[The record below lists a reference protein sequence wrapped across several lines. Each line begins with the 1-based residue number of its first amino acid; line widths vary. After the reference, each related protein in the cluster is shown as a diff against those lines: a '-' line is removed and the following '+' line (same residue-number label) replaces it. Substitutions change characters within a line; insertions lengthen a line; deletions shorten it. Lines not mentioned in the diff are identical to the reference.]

1 MKAIIKI
8 IMVLSMI
15 VLPSIGF
22 ADDTSS
28 YFTPVATD
36 KMMLALNSIFGQ
48 LGVFGATGN
57 DPLINLIQIINSACL
72 IVGGMFVGWYII
84 HTIKFQAHDGKVVG
98 RLQVFHIIRI
108 PICVSL
114 LLPVI
119 NGGYNTAEVLTGQ
132 VIKMGIGLADTANSE
147 FMSNQNLVSV
157 AQSGLIKPQVSNLA
171 YNLFS
176 SYACMHLLE
185 EAKSQYPTLYG
196 MKEIGVTTETG
207 MNNTIYKFGYKN
219 GTDNICGSMSV
230 SNWQAPPVSSGS
242 VTGYAS
248 IVQMADAIPIMQAI
262 TQRNQ
267 QDAQKLMNAMN
278 SISSKVVSSNSPADP
293 SEIAQAVADY
303 QNDVNTFA
311 SQKITSLD
319 QFSQLKKS
327 ADTDG
332 FMFLGAYYQ
341 KISKLIDLT
350 NSALANVPVATGVT
364 DFSEVPKDRWSVI
377 MANIQKTVN
386 LSNNGTVN
394 FGLGNEE
401 GGSNTSWLDTAKAM
415 LKDGLSIEPLVK
427 KLFTSTASFT
437 FDSSENAL
445 LKVERIGG
453 WTGAIAG
460 SVGGGLLLLSSSI
473 GNAPGIGL
481 ALMALFKL
489 FIPPL
494 LAFSFYC
501 LYIVPM
507 IPFFVW
513 FGCITALMISYA
525 ESIIGASLWI
535 LAVMLEGHD
544 AMGQGAN
551 GFKQVLSI
559 LFKPLLMVMGFVVST
574 VFLQV
579 LGNILSSVFADVWNL
594 AQSDSNLFTY
604 VLGLFAM
611 PFVYVA
617 LMTYLVIKCFG
628 IIHIIPDQV
637 MNWIGGTGVSM
648 SGHGQEGASKG
659 SGAGAGAT
667 AGLTAMA
674 TKGFSSA
681 LDKGKKEFPSV
692 SSNSNNEFKLSKTPE
707 VSPIGNH
714 GMKSVVQAESNIL
727 DNLEMGG
734 NGYTGTKAKKV
745 LDSAFDMVGGR
756 NTPEGE
762 KFINQLNESVERKP
776 NADFSKQ
783 VDSAMNRHLIDT
795 FGSGSGRVISKAGNG
810 YTTQEAKQTK
820 GLFESAMNRFSNAG
834 IPSEVGKENITKANN
849 EALNNFE
856 NHADSVNNGGSMGM
870 NDFFVSEINKALPDS
885 QRFFEPTIDKQ
896 ENIS

>member
-1 MKAIIKI
+1 
-8 IMVLSMI
+8 MI
-15 VLPSIGF
+15 VLPSLGF

-36 KMMLALNSIFGQ
+36 KMMLALNSMFGQ
-48 LGVFGATGN
+48 IGVFGATGN
-57 DPLINLIQIINSACL
+57 DPIINLIKIINYSAM
-72 IVGGMFVGWYII
+72 IVGGLCTGWYII
-84 HTIKFQAHDGKVVG
+84 HTIKFQAHDGKAIG
-98 RLQVFHIIRI
+98 RLQLFHIVRV
-108 PICVSL
+108 PICTAL

-119 NGGYNTAEVLTGQ
+119 NGGYNTAEVLTAQ

-185 EAKSQYPTLYG
+185 EAKQGYPILYG
-196 MKEIGVTTETG
+196 TKTIGVTTETG
-207 MNNTIYKFGYKN
+207 MNNTIYKFGYTN
-219 GTDNICGSMSV
+219 GTGTENICGSMSV

-242 VTGYAS
+242 ISGYTN

-267 QDAQKLMNAMN
+267 TDAQKLMNTMN
-278 SISSKVVSSNSPADP
+278 SLSAKVVSSNTPADP
-293 SEIAQAVADY
+293 SAIAQAVADY

-311 SQKITSLD
+311 SQKIVALD

-332 FMFLGAYYQ
+332 FVFLGAYYQ
-341 KISKLIDLT
+341 KISKLMDLT
-350 NSALANVPVATGVT
+350 NSALANVPVATGVI

-377 MANIQKTVN
+377 MANIQRTVN

-415 LKDGLSIEPLVK
+415 IKDGLSIEPLVK

-437 FDSSENAL
+437 FDTSENAL

-453 WTGAIAG
+453 WSATLTGA
-460 SVGGGLLLLSSSI
+460 VGGGLLILEASV
-473 GNAPGIGL
+473 GNIPGVGL
-481 ALMALFKL
+481 ALNALFQL
-489 FIPPL
+489 FVPAM

-501 LYIVPM
+501 LYVVPM

-513 FGCITALMISYA
+513 FGCIVALMISYA

-551 GFKQVLSI
+551 GFKQILSL
-559 LFKPLLMVMGFVVST
+559 LFKPLLMVLGFVVST

-594 AQSDSNLFTY
+594 SQSDSNLFVY

-611 PFVYVA
+611 PFTYVA
-617 LMTYLVIKCFG
+617 IMSYLVIKCFG

-637 MNWIGGTGVSM
+637 MNWIGGSGVSM

-659 SGAGAGAT
+659 AGAGAV
-667 AGLTAMA
+667 AGALAG
-674 TKGFSSA
+674 KGLSQ
-681 LDKGKKEFPSV
+681 LLGNLPKPKNGGGEEIGGKGDKFGKIPE
-692 SSNSNNEFKLSKTPE
+692 SKQ
-707 VSPIGNH
+707 IANH
-714 GMKSVVQAESNIL
+714 DKKSVVQAESNIM
-727 DNLEMGG
+727 DNLEMSG
-734 NGYTGTKAKKV
+734 NSYTGSKAKKV

-762 KFINQLNESVERKP
+762 RFANQLNESVERKP

-783 VDSAMNRHLIDT
+783 VDSAMNKHLIDT

-820 GLFESAMNRFSNAG
+820 GLYESAVNRFNNGG
-834 IPSEVGKENITKANN
+834 IPEEARRDIITNANS

-856 NHADSVNNGGSMGM
+856 NHADSVNNGGSMGL
-870 NDFFVSEINKALPDS
+870 NDYFVREINKALPDS
-885 QRFFEPTIDKQ
+885 QKFFEPSIDKT
-896 ENIS
+896 E

>member
-1 MKAIIKI
+1 
-8 IMVLSMI
+8 
-15 VLPSIGF
+15 
-22 ADDTSS
+22 
-28 YFTPVATD
+28 
-36 KMMLALNSIFGQ
+36 
-48 LGVFGATGN
+48 
-57 DPLINLIQIINSACL
+57 
-72 IVGGMFVGWYII
+72 
-84 HTIKFQAHDGKVVG
+84 
-98 RLQVFHIIRI
+98 
-108 PICVSL
+108 
-114 LLPVI
+114 VI
-119 NGGYNTAEVLTGQ
+119 NGGYNTAEVLVGQ
-132 VIKMGIGLADTANSE
+132 VIKMGIGLADSANSE
-147 FMSNQNLVSV
+147 FMSNQNLISV

-171 YNLFS
+171 YNLFA

-453 WTGAIAG
+453 WTATVVG

-659 SGAGAGAT
+659 SGAGAGAGFG
-667 AGLTAMA
+667 ASLGAMA
-674 TKGFSSA
+674 SKF
-681 LDKGKKEFPSV
+681 LP
-692 SSNSNNEFKLSKTPE
+692 NNLGENERKN
-707 VSPIGNH
+707 PIGDKDKNGNFNKIPEAKNNVASH
-714 GMKSVVQAESNIL
+714 DRKSVVQAESNIM
-727 DNLEMGG
+727 DNLSMSD
-734 NGYTGTKAKKV
+734 NGYSGTKAKKV
-745 LDSAFDMVGGR
+745 LDGAFDMVGGR
-756 NTPEGE
+756 NSKEGE
-762 KFINQLNESVERKP
+762 KFINQLNDSVERKP
-776 NADFSKQ
+776 NADFQKQ
-783 VDSAMNRHLIDT
+783 VDSAMNKHLIES
-795 FGSGSGRVISKAGNG
+795 FGSGSGRFIAQAGNG

-820 GLFESAMNRFSNAG
+820 GLFESAMNKMNSAG
-834 IPSEVGKENITKANN
+834 IPTEQGKEIITKVNDG
-849 EALNNFE
+849 ALNRFE
-856 NHADSVNNGGSMGM
+856 TDTDSVKNGGSMGL
-870 NDFFVSEINKALPDS
+870 NDYFVSEINKELPIS
-885 QRFFEPTIDKQ
+885 QKFFEPTIDKS
-896 ENIS
+896 ENNS